1 MTVDCGMFMGLRH
14 IHGGDDHLNL
24 NSILGTIT
32 D

>member
-1 MTVDCGMFMGLRH
+1 MGLRH
-14 IHGGDDHLNL
+14 IHAGDDHLKL